1 MAVIKSEYLLPNYDP
16 EEVGM
21 KGEKGDDG
29 KTSYVHIAYSNSSD
43 GGVDFSTTDPTNR
56 AYTGYYTDFEMIDST
71 DPSKYE
77 WQRTK
82 GDSGKDGVAGKDG
95 VGLQSTDIT
104 YASHPNAST
113 PPATGWQTQVP
124 TVPAGQYL
132 WTKTVWT
139 YTDSSSE
146 TGYSVARMGQ
156 DGAKGNDGIAGKD
169 GVGIKS
175 TVIEYAVNT
184 SGTTRPASGW
194 STTIPNTPQGQ
205 YLWTRTTWTY
215 TDNTTEQGYT
225 VARQGSNGQNGA
237 NGADGDDGV
246 GISTTIIEY
255 NKSTNSTTPPSTGW
269 TSTIPSISGGQY
281 LWTRV
286 TLNYTDGKKAES
298 YTVARQGE
306 DGADG
311 QLFTGETEPTDFNEG
326 DIWYKVVSGKVTG
339 VYEAKGGTWVEIPFE
354 SSVIA
359 ETIIGKTIQAS
370 HLTGS
375 TIDGGT
381 ISGAEFLNEYENVTS
396 GVNQVTDGKIG
407 IKDGILQAGSTYY
420 LTNSAGERLY
430 SFSTTE
436 ADIHQGTVNLRQ
448 RLYNESGSKTS
459 ESTTSVSGGL
469 ITLSLSDASGNY
481 HGVLDAKALTNT
493 PWNNL
498 QLGSLYETRDSNP
511 PQYRVSYNL
520 DGTRTITFRGAIGLK
535 SGAMTAGQVYRP
547 FSTGNSA
554 STPTLPASVRPN
566 ATVQKMASTSNTSAG
581 QQGARI
587 AVTPSGDFPMWS
599 NGNLAAGDGYIDI
612 SAMTYT
618 IA

>member
-95 VGLQSTDIT
+95 VGLQSTSIT
-104 YASHPNAST
+104 YAKHTNAST

-169 GVGIKS
+169 GVGIK
-175 TVIEYAVNT
+175 TTLIEYAVNT

-286 TLNYTDGKKAES
+286 TLNYTDGKKSES

-375 TIDGGT
+375 TIEGGEINGSVINGGEFNNTFTEKVGTDATLTGNTTIQRGIVETQYSVNNTTTGAFLSSGRQTWNGVNIESVQNGADGLAAASSTFGATGIDIYNKEHHSQFGMVHLGYQDLMTLPKKEIVEYSPDFASYAPGQEPSAERYMRTVQLYGAFTNKKKIPANVGHESLYMGT
-381 ISGAEFLNEYENVTS
+381 LPVGYRPSGTVRFVVPGSGVTRYVLQINANGRMYMYNTS
-396 GVNQVTDGKIG
+396 GW
-407 IKDGILQAGSTYY
+407 
-420 LTNSAGERLY
+420 
-430 SFSTTE
+430 
-436 ADIHQGTVNLRQ
+436 
-448 RLYNESGSKTS
+448 SGSS
-459 ESTTSVSGGL
+459 
-469 ITLSLSDASGNY
+469 
-481 HGVLDAKALTNT
+481 
-493 PWNNL
+493 
-498 QLGSLYETRDSNP
+498 
-511 PQYRVSYNL
+511 
-520 DGTRTITFRGAIGLK
+520 
-535 SGAMTAGQVYRP
+535 
-547 FSTGNSA
+547 
-554 STPTLPASVRPN
+554 
-566 ATVQKMASTSNTSAG
+566 
-581 QQGARI
+581 
-587 AVTPSGDFPMWS
+587 
-599 NGNLAAGDGYIDI
+599 
-612 SAMTYT
+612 YT
-618 IA
+618 IVDVNPGSWLNVQCNFIAGNI

>member
-95 VGLQSTDIT
+95 VGLQSTSIT
-104 YASHPNAST
+104 YASHTNAST

-139 YTDSSSE
+139 YTDNSSE

-156 DGAKGNDGIAGKD
+156 DGAKGNDG
-169 GVGIKS
+169 VGI
-175 TVIEYAVNT
+175 A
-184 SGTTRPASGW
+184 
-194 STTIPNTPQGQ
+194 TTI
-205 YLWTRTTWTY
+205 
-215 TDNTTEQGYT
+215 
-225 VARQGSNGQNGA
+225 V
-237 NGADGDDGV
+237 
-246 GISTTIIEY
+246 EY
-255 NKSTNSTTPPSTGW
+255 NKSTNSTTPPTTGW

-281 LWTRV
+281 LWTRT

-306 DGADG
+306 DGTDG

-339 VYEAKGGTWVEIPFE
+339 VYEAKGGMWVEIPFE

-375 TIDGGT
+375 TIDGGK
-381 ISGAEFLNEYENVTS
+381 ISGAEFLNEYANVTS
-396 GVNQVTDGKIG
+396 GVNQVMDGKLG

-430 SFSTTE
+430 KFTTTE

-448 RLYNESGSKTS
+448 RMYDESGTLTS
-459 ESTTSVSGGL
+459 ESTTGVSGGL
-469 ITLSLSDASGNY
+469 ITLSLSDSSGNY
-481 HGVLDAKALTNT
+481 HGVLDAKALTKT
-493 PWNNL
+493 PWIKL
-498 QLGSLYETRDSNP
+498 TLGSAFETKENNP
-511 PQYRVSYNL
+511 CMYKIQYNL
-520 DGTRTITFRGAIGLK
+520 DGTKTVIFKGQFGLK
-535 SGAMTAGQVYRP
+535 SGNMLAGTDYYPFQVGSGTSAAGATTIPAEIKPMVTEFAYGAIGVVSGGNPGGRLGITTTP
-547 FSTGNSA
+547 KIVFSPGA
-554 STPTLPASVRPN
+554 N
-566 ATVQKMASTSNTSAG
+566 ATYCGISSLSYK
-581 QQGARI
+581 
-587 AVTPSGDFPMWS
+587 
-599 NGNLAAGDGYIDI
+599 ID
-612 SAMTYT
+612 
-618 IA
+618 